1 VGSDSVR
8 SVVYLVGAGPGDPD
22 LLTCKARRLI
32 GEADIVVYDRLV
44 SDEILALIPPGT
56 ARFNVGKSPGFHP
69 VRQEDINTLL
79 VALAKRNRRIV
90 RLKGGDPLLFG
101 RGSEEVAALAA
112 AGVACEV
119 VPGVTSAS
127 ACAAA
132 VGVPL
137 THRGLAASVRF
148 VTGHCREDADL
159 DLDWRGLADPDTTL
173 VVYMGFANIGRI
185 VQRVI
190 AHGLDPA
197 TPAVA
202 ICSGTT
208 PRQRHVR
215 GTLGTVAAVATEA
228 EFDGPVLFIIGRT
241 AGLAWPGEEAEEGK
255 VADRAEHARRRAGA
269 AAE

>member
-1 VGSDSVR
+1 M
-8 SVVYLVGAGPGDPD
+8 VYLVGAGPGDPE

-32 GEADIVVYDRLV
+32 VEADIVVYDRLV
-44 SDEILALIPPGT
+44 SEEIMELVPAGT
-56 ARFNVGKSPGFHP
+56 ARFDVGKRPGHHP
-69 VRQEDINTLL
+69 VRQEEINAQLI
-79 VALAKRNRRIV
+79 ALAKDGRRIV
-90 RLKGGDPLLFG
+90 RLKGGDPLMFG
-101 RGSEEVAALAA
+101 RGSEEVEALAA

-137 THRGLAASVRF
+137 THRGLATGVRF

-159 DLDWRGLADPDTTL
+159 DFDWRGLADPDTTL
-173 VVYMGFANIGRI
+173 VVYMGFANIAR
-185 VQRVI
+185 I
-190 AHGLDPA
+190 AHSIMAHDLDPA

-202 ICSGTT
+202 ICNGTT

-215 GTLGTVAAVATEA
+215 ATLGTVASVAA
-228 EFDGPVLFIIGRT
+228 KAGFDGPVLFIVGRT
-241 AGLAWPGEEAEEGK
+241 AGLAWPGEETEEGNVRVEAK
-255 VADRAEHARRRAGA
+255 KARRSAIA